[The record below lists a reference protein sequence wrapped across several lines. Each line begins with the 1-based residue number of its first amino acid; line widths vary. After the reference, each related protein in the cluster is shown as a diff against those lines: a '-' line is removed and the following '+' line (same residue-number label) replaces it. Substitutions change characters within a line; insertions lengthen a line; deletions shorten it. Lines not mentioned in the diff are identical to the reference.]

1 VEQPWVDTWPMW
13 DEPLSKTTAPFDI
26 VGARWKLARRFNSRM
41 PAIPATIRERE
52 IERAWDRHRRAS
64 APMNAD

>member
-1 VEQPWVDTWPMW
+1 MW

-26 VGARWKLARRFNSRM
+26 EGARWRLAKRFNARL

-52 IERAWDRHRRAS
+52 TERAWDRHRTPRRAVS
-64 APMNAD
+64 